1 MKRYFIARQQWVKGY
16 FPYQSQL
23 HTLTI
28 TPYAKDG
35 DPLMGCLVICRFY
48 EQGHFWVP
56 QATVDCDAEA
66 SIDDPEGDTT
76 PSYEIRLPPGHYRI
90 TANDELKH
98 LFSSQELIITPKSP
112 RCIELAISEDAYN
125 GYT

>member
-1 MKRYFIARQQWVKGY
+1 MKRHFIAGRQSMERY
-16 FPYQSQL
+16 FPAQSQL

-28 TPYAKDG
+28 TPYAKDRA
-35 DPLMGCLVICRFY
+35 PLMGCLVICRFY
-48 EQGHFWVP
+48 EQGYFWVP
-56 QATVDCDAEA
+56 QATIDCDAEA
-66 SIDDPEGDTT
+66 PIDDPEEDTT
-76 PSYEIRLPPGHYRI
+76 PSYEIHLPPGHYRI

-112 RCIELAISEDAYN
+112 RCIDLAISEDDYN